1 MIFGFDF
8 DNTIINYDK
17 VFYNIALKKKLINKK
32 VKKSKE
38 SIKSLLI
45 KKKNI
50 KEWIKLQSTVYSQE
64 IHKAEPNHKIIK
76 ILQFL
81 KKKKIKFYIVS
92 HKTKYPYYGEK
103 VDLHKISRS
112 WLNKNI
118 FNKKNKLN
126 KCKFYFETS
135 IKKKIERI
143 KKLKITHFIDDLKEI
158 IDLLPSNT
166 IGILFKNKKFKEYKI
181 KNLIEKELKVLVI

>member
-1 MIFGFDF
+1 M
-8 DNTIINYDK
+8 K
-17 VFYNIALKKKLINKK
+17 RR
-32 VKKSKE
+32 
-38 SIKSLLI
+38 
-45 KKKNI
+45 
-50 KEWIKLQSTVYSQE
+50 W
-64 IHKAEPNHKIIK
+64 
-76 ILQFL
+76 
-81 KKKKIKFYIVS
+81 
-92 HKTKYPYYGEK
+92 YPYYGEK

>member
-1 MIFGFDF
+1 M
-8 DNTIINYDK
+8 
-17 VFYNIALKKKLINKK
+17 
-32 VKKSKE
+32 
-38 SIKSLLI
+38 
-45 KKKNI
+45 
-50 KEWIKLQSTVYSQE
+50 QSTVYSQE
-64 IHKAEPNHKIIK
+64 IHKALPIHKIIK